1 LPPEILLIGL
11 ISVLALSIASVTVVL
26 LLAWHRS
33 PPSVSALRAD
43 VEALSTSHTDLSDR
57 VHHWFRRESTRKARE
72 KKLKKHDDEDF
83 ETVTAV
89 PAATGDRKAS
99 LRARLAAARS
109 Q

>member
-1 LPPEILLIGL
+1 MPQEIVVVGL

-72 KKLKKHDDEDF
+72 KKAKKYDAEEF
-83 ETVTAV
+83 ETVAALPTS
-89 PAATGDRKAS
+89 PADRKAA
-99 LRARLAAARS
+99 LRARVAASR
-109 Q
+109 QQ